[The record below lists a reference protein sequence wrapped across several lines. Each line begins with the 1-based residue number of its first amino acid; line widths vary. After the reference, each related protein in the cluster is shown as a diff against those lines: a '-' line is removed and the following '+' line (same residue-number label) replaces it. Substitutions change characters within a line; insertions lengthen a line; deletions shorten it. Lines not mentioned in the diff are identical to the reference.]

1 MAWLDENGLSHFLD
15 KLKTYFLPLSGG
27 TMTGTIKTN
36 VAVSMRRAVDDSYVG
51 LYGGTDATTWL
62 AMYGKSNTSYPG
74 YLRVKVSNGTS
85 TKYLVF
91 APDGTATWGG
101 NNLATE
107 TYVDNAIASITDADS
122 QSY

>member
-36 VAVSMRRAVDDSYVG
+36 VAVSMRRSVDDSYVG
-51 LYGGTDATTWL
+51 LYGGTDATSWL
-62 AMYGKSNTSYPG
+62 AMYGKSHSTYAG
-74 YLRVKVSNGTS
+74 WLRVKVSDGTN
-85 TKYLVF
+85 TKYLAF
-91 APDGTATWGG
+91 APSGAATWGG
-101 NNLATE
+101 ENIATQA
-107 TYVDNAIASITDADS
+107 YVDAAIAAITDADS